1 MNVKPHRKGMETMA
15 ENSKASL
22 YKKLLAVQK
31 AASVGKNRY
40 NDYSDYYYRTL
51 GDLFAAI
58 KPTLM
63 EQNAVIYIEDEIVL
77 IGTDTICD
85 KNGNVTRTG
94 EKAYVKATVHFIDC
108 ETGEEVTTSAYA
120 RECRHNNMSDDQS
133 SGSASS
139 YARKYAINAMFLFD
153 EGADADSQNNQ
164 NRNSAPKNN
173 QGQGKKGNNI
183 AWGGKNNGNGKK
195 TAAEIPP
202 IPDDV
207 PLPEPPPQYASNRQP
222 TNVSGN
228 NQYAQRKSWGN
239 RTAKST
245 PSEYEDDMPPLP
257 DPPPQCRRNR
267 TA

>member
-173 QGQGKKGNNI
+173 KATTLRG
-183 AWGGKNNGNGKK
+183 AVK
-195 TAAEIPP
+195 TTATEKR
-202 IPDDV
+202 
-207 PLPEPPPQYASNRQP
+207 PPPKFLLFLMMYRFLNRHHSTQA
-222 TNVSGN
+222 TDSQQTFRATISMHSGSLGETEPLK
-228 NQYAQRKSWGN
+228 AHLP
-239 RTAKST
+239 ST
-245 PSEYEDDMPPLP
+245 KMI
-257 DPPPQCRRNR
+257 CRRSPTRRHSTEETEQHNR
-267 TA
+267 KRA